1 MLEILCQIFFLTF
14 IPSYPIIK
22 AGGDDAF
29 VQLPPPVVRE
39 SRHQAIDGGFALF
52 YFRFMVPTTVANAV
66 IVDAIRES
74 TLRII

>member
-1 MLEILCQIFFLTF
+1 ML
-14 IPSYPIIK
+14 
-22 AGGDDAF
+22 
-29 VQLPPPVVRE
+29 QLPPPEWVE

-74 TLRII
+74 TLRMI